1 MKVILEYDESA
12 QTLLGK
18 DNVGYWYGP
27 INHYGEYKEQP
38 EQTQETSKV
47 SSVIELKKAGFSAQ
61 EIVEM
66 TRGGVL

>member
-1 MKVILEYDESA
+1 MKIIVEYDESLD
-12 QTLLGK
+12 QVRSK
-18 DNVGYWYGP
+18 DGMILWTGP
-27 INHYGEYKEQP
+27 LEHWGEYKEQS